1 MRTTIKL
8 LIPGPRGDQVRVE
21 CAEDALTNCKI
32 REFVDLC
39 EPYFYIA
46 QAPLQYSSSESV

>member
-8 LIPGPRGDQVRVE
+8 LIPDSRGDQVRVE